1 LNNFPQLIVRFRFA
15 VLALVV
21 ALTAFFTFQL
31 KYLEVDSNI
40 VDALPETDTV
50 VQRFRA
56 VGESFGSN
64 EIGLV
69 IIQNDNNVFLPQ
81 TLAHIQQVTDT
92 LSGMEGIIRVTSLT
106 NLTNFNTTDDAFE
119 VDDLIS
125 DWPKNEADAEAL
137 KNEITTY
144 TMVVGT
150 IVSED
155 ATAAVVLF
163 NFESGSDIKATAT
176 LVRQK
181 IEALNL
187 PEEVY
192 FAGSTFL
199 TGYVADMI
207 RTDMARLIPIAFLL
221 ISFILFISFRSARGV
236 ILPILTA
243 ALAILWAIGTFVALG
258 LKLSMVSNN
267 VPIIILAVGSAY
279 AIHVVNRVNQSLESD
294 ASKAIIES
302 LKMIAIPVVLT
313 ALTTMVGFLSFV
325 LGAYL
330 SMIRDFGLLAALGTI
345 YSAALALVFIPA
357 LLSLFS
363 KNHEREPETDIRERR
378 PFMYRI
384 FLKPIYE
391 TVTLHPKRILA
402 IWVALFGLGVI
413 GVFQLQRSVSVADY
427 FKKSHPAN
435 KADRVMEAKFGG
447 SKPLFVVFKGDVQS
461 PELLNGMK
469 NLSTY
474 LLASDYVTSA
484 QSVADVVTRLY
495 RALGGETDIPEEKA
509 YVEQLWFMLG
519 QQDLSQLIT
528 EDLDQALIIAKFNN
542 YGQAHIEDFNA
553 YVAEYLKAHPSE
565 SYTIE
570 ISGMPYVNQRL
581 DQSLVRSQLTS
592 LLVAIVLVVALV
604 SLIFKSVIEGLYAS
618 IPIIATIA
626 ILYGVMGLTGIPLNV
641 VTVLV
646 ASVAMGI
653 GIDYAIHYISHFN
666 DALKR
671 GFELNNAVEEA
682 VMISGKAILINFI
695 SVSAGFMVLVFSD
708 LMPMV
713 YFGVLIA
720 LSMLGSS
727 MGALTLLPAALILG
741 KKRKFRIHTKSE
753 NA

>member
-137 KNEITTY
+137 KDEITANA
-144 TMVVGT
+144 MVVGT

-363 KNHEREPETDIRERR
+363 KNHEREPETDIRERK

-384 FLKPIYE
+384 FLKPIYQS
-391 TVTLHPKRILA
+391 VTLHPKRILA
-402 IWVALFGLGVI
+402 IWVALFSLGVI